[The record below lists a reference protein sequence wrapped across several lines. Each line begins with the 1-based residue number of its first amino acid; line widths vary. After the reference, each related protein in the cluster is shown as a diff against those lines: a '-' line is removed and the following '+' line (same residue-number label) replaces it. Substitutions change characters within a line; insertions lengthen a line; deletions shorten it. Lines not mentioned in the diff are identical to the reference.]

1 MLAHVAIYLASFFL
15 IWFGSGLIVSSATKF
30 AKKLKVS
37 PFIFSFLFLGLL
49 TSIPEFSVGLQSI
62 AGNHAEVFVGN
73 LLGGIMVLFTVV
85 IPLLAVIGNGINV
98 KHELK
103 GIPLALTLALI
114 LAPAYFILDQ
124 RVTNMEGAIMVI
136 MYITH
141 MLFIQRQ
148 KGVLDK
154 SNKNLMNIKK
164 YSYKDFLVL
173 LAGLGIIFVS
183 SNILLDKTLYF
194 AQLLNVSPF
203 YISLIV
209 LALGTDFP
217 EFILAVRSGLGK
229 KKDVAMGDYMGA
241 AAASTLLFGVFT
253 LLTNGEVLTVTHFGM
268 TFMWIAIAL
277 GLFYIFSAS
286 KQFISRTEGL
296 LMILVYIGFITT
308 EILTK
313 A

>member
-1 MLAHVAIYLASFFL
+1 MLAHVAIYIASFFF

-62 AGNHAEVFVGN
+62 AGNHSEVFVGN
-73 LLGGIMVLFTVV
+73 LLGGIMVLFTVI

-103 GIPLALTLALI
+103 GVPLLLTLALI
-114 LAPAYFILDQ
+114 LAPAYFVLDQ
-124 RVTNMEGAIMVI
+124 RVTNLEGGLMII
-136 MYITH
+136 FYIAH
-141 MLFIQRQ
+141 MLFIQRH

-164 YSYKDFLVL
+164 YSYKDFLIL
-173 LAGLGIIFVS
+173 IAGLGIIFVA
-183 SNILLDKTLYF
+183 SNVLLDKTLYF
-194 AQLLNVSPF
+194 AQIFGVSPF

-209 LALGTDFP
+209 IALGTDFP
-217 EFILAVRSGLGK
+217 EFILAVRSAIRK

-241 AAASTLLFGVFT
+241 AAASTLLFGLFT
-253 LLTNGEVLTVTHFGM
+253 LLTNGEVLTVNHFGL

-277 GLFYIFSAS
+277 GLFYVFSAS
-286 KQFISRTEGL
+286 KQFITRGEGFVML
-296 LMILVYIGFITT
+296 LTYAGFIAT

-313 A
+313 G